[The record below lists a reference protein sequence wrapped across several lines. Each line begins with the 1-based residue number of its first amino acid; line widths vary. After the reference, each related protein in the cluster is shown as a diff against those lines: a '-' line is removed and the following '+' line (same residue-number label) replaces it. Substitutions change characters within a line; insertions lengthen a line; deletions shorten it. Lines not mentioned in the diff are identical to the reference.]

1 MRRLAVVCLAV
12 VASYAAL
19 VASGKSSGDA
29 VAARQSARV
38 ANAPASG
45 ASGIASSSK
54 VSVVAANVA
63 ARALAVS
70 AAGAEIDLTNASAP
84 NQIFTLG
91 AAAGPNAPIATAA
104 IANMTA
110 ANIRIA
116 AIAGTGV
123 AGSLGD
129 GGAASAAQFN
139 LSVASL
145 FERSG
150 IAIAGDGTIYVAD
163 TGNATIRTIA
173 GSSSSEPGVIR
184 SAAGRWAARQNI
196 SLVEP
201 MGIALD
207 RAGNLYIADHGAGA
221 VDVMAAGGGQ
231 LQTLAQVASPASIAV
246 SPDGATVYVAS
257 PDNGAVFAIN
267 TQTRAI
273 ASVAIPGAPS
283 SSGSACGAA
292 GSNSAS
298 LRLCPAGIAVDAAG
312 NLFVADA
319 SNGRILRIDARTSAA
334 TVTAS
339 GLNQPG
345 ALAFDASG
353 NLYAAEQG
361 ANRIVA
367 FAQVGASQGSISL
380 SPASGAFGN
389 TAVGGASAT
398 QTFTLSNTT
407 ATAVTGVTIPKTTTP
422 ADFTVQTNNC
432 TTTLAANSSCALT
445 VAFTPTASGAR
456 SATLAVT
463 DANAS
468 DSASTIL
475 SGTGDDYELQLG
487 TGQLMSVS
495 VLAGNSVT
503 MNLQVVPDNVFSGVV
518 TLVCPNNLPTN
529 TTCTFS
535 APTVNVSPGTP
546 ATFQV
551 TFQTT
556 GLVNPVNTMIP
567 RFPSDWRR
575 TPYFPALGI
584 GAILSAMLATMFATL
599 TWLILRR
606 SRPGLAKANA
616 RAPRRWM
623 RRAVPVFALIALAA
637 AVLAGCKR
645 STTVF
650 GSTPTGS
657 TDMVITGNSQNTSRG
672 LSITLNV
679 VTL

>member
-1 MRRLAVVCLAV
+1 MRRLAVVCLVA

-19 VASGKSSGDA
+19 VAIGKNSGDA
-29 VAARQSARV
+29 VAARQSAPV

-45 ASGIASSSK
+45 ASGIVSSSK

-70 AAGAEIDLTNASAP
+70 SAGGEIDLTNASAP

-91 AAAGPNAPIATAA
+91 AAAGSNVPIANAM
-104 IANMTA
+104 IANT
-110 ANIRIA
+110 NIASTRIA
-116 AIAGTGV
+116 AIAGTGA

-129 GGAASAAQFN
+129 GGAASAAQFD
-139 LSVASL
+139 LSASSL
-145 FERSG
+145 IERSG
-150 IAIAGDGTIYVAD
+150 IAIAGDGTVYVAD
-163 TGNATIRTIA
+163 TGNATIRAIA

-196 SLVEP
+196 ALVEP

-221 VDVMAAGGGQ
+221 VDVMAAGTTQ
-231 LQTLAQVASPASIAV
+231 LQTLAQVASPANIAV
-246 SPDGATVYVAS
+246 SPNGGIVYVAS
-257 PDNGAVFAIN
+257 PDQGAVFAIN

-273 ASVAIPGAPS
+273 SALSVQPLATGGFVHVGPTACS
-283 SSGSACGAA
+283 ST
-292 GSNSAS
+292 
-298 LRLCPAGIAVDAAG
+298 LQLCPAGLAVDAAG
-312 NLFVADA
+312 NLFLADA
-319 SNGRILRIDARTSAA
+319 DRGRILRIDAQTSA
-334 TVTAS
+334 TSVMAS
-339 GLNQPG
+339 GLTTPG
-345 ALAFDASG
+345 AIAFDASG

-361 ANRIVA
+361 LSRIVA

-380 SPASGAFGN
+380 SSASGAFGN
-389 TAVGGASAT
+389 TAVGGTSAA

-407 ATAVTGVTIPKTTTP
+407 ATAVTGVTIPKATTP
-422 ADFTVQTNNC
+422 GDFTVQSNSC

-445 VAFTPTASGAR
+445 VAFTPTATGAR
-456 SATLAVT
+456 SATLTVT
-463 DANAS
+463 DSNAS
-468 DSASTIL
+468 DSASTVL

-495 VLAGNSVT
+495 VLAGKSVT

-535 APTVNVSPGTP
+535 APTLNVSPGTP

-575 TPYFPALGI
+575 IPYFPALGI
-584 GAILSAMLATMFATL
+584 GAIFSAMLASL

-606 SRPGLAKANA
+606 SRPELARANA
-616 RAPRRWM
+616 AAPRRWT
-623 RRAVPVFALIALAA
+623 RRAVPIFALIALAVA
-637 AVLAGCKR
+637 ALAGCKK

-657 TDMVITGNSQNTSRG
+657 TNMVITGNSQNASRG

>member
-1 MRRLAVVCLAV
+1 V

-19 VASGKSSGDA
+19 VASGKNSGDA
-29 VAARQSARV
+29 VAARQSAAV
-38 ANAPASG
+38 ATVPASG
-45 ASGIASSSK
+45 ASGIVSPSK
-54 VSVVAANVA
+54 VSVVAANVT

-70 AAGAEIDLTNASAP
+70 SAAGGEIDLTNASAP

-91 AAAGPNAPIATAA
+91 AAAGSNVPI
-104 IANMTA
+104 

-116 AIAGTGV
+116 AIAGTGA

-139 LSVASL
+139 LSAASL

-196 SLVEP
+196 ALVEP

-221 VDVMAAGGGQ
+221 VDVMAAGTTQ
-231 LQTLAQVASPASIAV
+231 LQTLAQVASPADVAV
-246 SPDGATVYVAS
+246 SPNGGTVYVTS

-273 ASVAIPGAPS
+273 ASVAIPGKPSS

-298 LRLCPAGIAVDAAG
+298 VQLCPAGIAVDAAG

-319 SNGRILRIDARTSAA
+319 ANGRILRIDAQTSAA

-445 VAFTPTASGAR
+445 VAFTPTAAGAR

-463 DANAS
+463 DASAS
-468 DSASTIL
+468 DSASTVL

-495 VLAGNSVT
+495 VLAGNSIT

-556 GLVNPVNTMIP
+556 GLVNPINTMIP

-575 TPYFPALGI
+575 TPYFPALRS
-584 GAILSAMLATMFATL
+584 GAMFAAMFVAMLAALFA
-599 TWLILRR
+599 WLMLRR
-606 SRPGLAKANA
+606 SRPELAKADA

-623 RRAVPVFALIALAA
+623 RRAVPAFALIALAV

-650 GSTPTGS
+650 GSTPPGS
-657 TDMVITGNSQNTSRG
+657 TNMVITGNSQNASRG

>member
-1 MRRLAVVCLAV
+1 
-12 VASYAAL
+12 
-19 VASGKSSGDA
+19 
-29 VAARQSARV
+29 
-38 ANAPASG
+38 
-45 ASGIASSSK
+45 
-54 VSVVAANVA
+54 
-63 ARALAVS
+63 
-70 AAGAEIDLTNASAP
+70 
-84 NQIFTLG
+84 
-91 AAAGPNAPIATAA
+91 
-104 IANMTA
+104 
-110 ANIRIA
+110 
-116 AIAGTGV
+116 
-123 AGSLGD
+123 
-129 GGAASAAQFN
+129 
-139 LSVASL
+139 
-145 FERSG
+145 
-150 IAIAGDGTIYVAD
+150 
-163 TGNATIRTIA
+163 
-173 GSSSSEPGVIR
+173 
-184 SAAGRWAARQNI
+184 
-196 SLVEP
+196 
-201 MGIALD
+201 
-207 RAGNLYIADHGAGA
+207 
-221 VDVMAAGGGQ
+221 
-231 LQTLAQVASPASIAV
+231 
-246 SPDGATVYVAS
+246 
-257 PDNGAVFAIN
+257 
-267 TQTRAI
+267 
-273 ASVAIPGAPS
+273 
-283 SSGSACGAA
+283 
-292 GSNSAS
+292 
-298 LRLCPAGIAVDAAG
+298 VDAAG

-319 SNGRILRIDARTSAA
+319 SNGRILRIDAQTSAT

-407 ATAVTGVTIPKTTTP
+407 ATAVTSVTIPKTTTP

-432 TTTLAANSSCALT
+432 TTTLAANSSCTLT
-445 VAFTPTASGAR
+445 VAFTPTATGAR

-468 DSASTIL
+468 DSASTVL

-487 TGQLMSVS
+487 TGQLMSIS

-567 RFPSDWRR
+567 RFPGDWRR
-575 TPYFPALGI
+575 IPYFPALRS
-584 GAILSAMLATMFATL
+584 GAMFATIL
-599 TWLILRR
+599 MTMLAALFAWPILRR
-606 SRPGLAKANA
+606 SRPELATANA
-616 RAPRRWM
+616 ASPRRWM
-623 RRAVPVFALIALAA
+623 RRAVPVFALIALAV

-657 TDMVITGNSQNTSRG
+657 TNMVITGNSQNASRG